1 MVRIITPLSISAK
14 QEGVSPGAGALLRV
28 GPLPHAKSHA
38 CEAIVFPDVEA
49 GVVPIFPDDEE
60 LFAPSYDN

>member
-1 MVRIITPLSISAK
+1 MRASLH
-14 QEGVSPGAGALLRV
+14 V
-28 GPLPHAKSHA
+28 GPLTHAKSHA

-49 GVVPIFPDDEE
+49 GLVPLFPDDEE